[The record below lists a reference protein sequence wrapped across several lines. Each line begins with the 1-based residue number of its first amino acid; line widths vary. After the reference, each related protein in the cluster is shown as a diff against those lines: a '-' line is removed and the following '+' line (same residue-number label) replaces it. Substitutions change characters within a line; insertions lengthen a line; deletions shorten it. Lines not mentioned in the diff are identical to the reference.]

1 VRRGVRVGSGNDL
14 DRLRQRGLHLVYAT
28 VAWNAVEGVTAL
40 VAGLLAHSVA
50 LTAFGLD
57 SSIEVFVSLVAVWQ
71 MKAETRFRSR
81 VALRLIGVS
90 FLAVSLY
97 VGFEAI
103 RRLASGQHAELSMI
117 GLAVTSAAVPTMA
130 VLGFAKR
137 RVASRVGNAVLA
149 AEARFSL
156 VDACLSAAVLLGLV
170 MDHTLGWWWA
180 DPVVALV
187 IACGAAREGIEHV
200 RSSRRS
206 ISLFILI
213 LVVAVGVVQGLP
225 WGGVVYAGPLQAMI
239 PERQAVSDPSLLES
253 ERSAEK
259 NRETDS
265 TLRRTG
271 PKTLLESIF
280 GMKEAA
286 KDREEAEE

>member
-1 VRRGVRVGSGNDL
+1 VGSGNDL

-57 SSIEVFVSLVAVWQ
+57 SSIEVVVSLVAVWQ

-81 VALRLIGVS
+81 VALQLIGVS

-103 RRLASGQHAELSMI
+103 RRIASGQHAELSMI
-117 GLAVTSAAVPTMA
+117 GIAVTSAAVPTMA

-137 RVASRVGNAVLA
+137 RVASRVSNAVLA

-156 VDACLSAAVLLGLV
+156 VLLVSLLGRVSFGEADAHFVYGGLGAGGV
-170 MDHTLGWWWA
+170 FLGVSPGQTTLE
-180 DPVVALV
+180 
-187 IACGAAREGIEHV
+187 R
-200 RSSRRS
+200 
-206 ISLFILI
+206 
-213 LVVAVGVVQGLP
+213 AVGALAGVAIPITTQLRLRTEVRYLLTHDVDPKPGRGTATEISGHRGENPGRALFGPHFDTQFVPVLVGLDY
-225 WGGVVYAGPLQAMI
+225 V
-239 PERQAVSDPSLLES
+239 
-253 ERSAEK
+253 
-259 NRETDS
+259 
-265 TLRRTG
+265 
-271 PKTLLESIF
+271 F
-280 GMKEAA
+280 
-286 KDREEAEE
+286 